1 MSIFSIGLSGLNTAQ
16 QALST
21 TSSNISNVN
30 TEGYNRQLT
39 LLGENVTGGGVQVND
54 VQRQFDEF
62 VAGQLN
68 EAKSAS
74 SALEAYEG
82 QISQVDDLLADR
94 EAGLSPLIQDFFS
107 SMEDLAGS
115 PSDPAAR
122 QGVMGN
128 ADTLAAQFRSF
139 DSYLNDMQSGINGR
153 IEDAVTEL
161 NNSAE
166 ELASLNKEITLARAK
181 NGEAPNGLLNQ
192 RDQLISDISEIAD
205 VDVVKQDGD
214 TYNLTIG
221 NGKSLVSGD
230 RVNKLETMSSSADPE
245 RTVVGYR
252 DSGGNLQEL
261 DSETFEEGE
270 LGGLLRFRNE
280 SLDKVQN
287 QIGQLAINIAAEF
300 NDQQRQGV
308 DLNGERGADMFSMA
322 APKAI
327 ANDNNTSDAGIEA
340 SFTDTR
346 QLTTGDYEIQYD
358 GDDYS
363 VTRLDTGKDVAFEED
378 GNDLTFDG
386 VQVSLDQEPDAGDRF
401 QVQPTRDAAGGI
413 ENLINEGADI
423 AAGQLLAVE
432 PGAGNQGELAV
443 DEIRTEAGYNLPD
456 DPLEMTVSD
465 TDGDSFTLENA
476 SDPGNDALGTDVL
489 VNGEAVADTTSVEL
503 ESGDTL
509 TIDGVS
515 MTLDGMPE
523 VDDSLVMGQAASGSG
538 DNRNALAMQNLQ
550 DEDVVGNQA
559 SFSEAYASMVS
570 DVGNDTNIAQV
581 NLDAQEG
588 LTEQLREVQ
597 QSESGVNLDEE
608 AANLVRYQQFYQAN
622 AKVIETG
629 TTLMDTILGLR

>member
-30 TEGYNRQLT
+30 TPGYNRQLT

-62 VAGQLN
+62 VAEQLN
-68 EAKSAS
+68 AAKSTS

-107 SMEDLAGS
+107 SMEDLAGA
-115 PSDPAAR
+115 PSDPASR
-122 QGVMGN
+122 QGVIGN
-128 ADTLAAQFRSF
+128 ADTLSAQFRSF

-153 IEDAVTEL
+153 IEDGVTEL
-161 NNSAE
+161 NNSAQ
-166 ELASLNKEITLARAK
+166 ELASLNKEITLAKAK

-192 RDQLISDISEIAD
+192 RDQLISDISEIAN

-221 NGKSLVSGD
+221 NGKPLVSGD
-230 RVNKLETMSSSADPE
+230 RVNTLETMSSNADPE
-245 RTVVGYR
+245 RTMVGYR

-261 DSETFEEGE
+261 GAETFEGGE
-270 LGGLLRFRNE
+270 LGGLMRFREE
-280 SLDKVQN
+280 SLDKAQN
-287 QIGQLAINIAAEF
+287 QIGQLAITMAAEF

-308 DLNGERGADMFSMA
+308 DLDGERGGDMFSIA

-327 ANDNNTSDAGIEA
+327 ANDTNTSDASIDA
-340 SFTDTR
+340 TFTDTR
-346 QLTTGDYEIQYD
+346 ELTTGDYDIQYD
-358 GDDYS
+358 GTDYT
-363 VTRLDTGKDVAFEED
+363 VTRRDTGEDVAFEQD
-378 GNDLTFDG
+378 GNELTFDG
-386 VQVSLDQEPDAGDRF
+386 VQVTLDQEPDAGDRF
-401 QVQPTRDAAGGI
+401 QVQPTREGAGGI
-413 ENLINEGADI
+413 ENLINDGADI
-423 AAGQLLAVE
+423 AAGQLLSVDADEGNGGDLAASDVRTAE
-432 PGAGNQGELAV
+432 GYTLNPLTMEVSGADAA
-443 DEIRTEAGYNLPD
+443 AG
-456 DPLEMTVSD
+456 T
-465 TDGDSFTLENA
+465 FTLENSA
-476 SDPGNDALGTDVL
+476 GGNLGAEVL
-489 VNGEAVADTTSVEL
+489 VNGETATDPASVDL
-503 ESGDTL
+503 EVGDTL

-523 VDDSLVMGQAASGSG
+523 DGDTLSIDEAATGTG

-550 DEDVVGNQA
+550 DRDMVDNQA

-581 NLDAQEG
+581 NLDAQQG

-622 AKVIETG
+622 ARVIETG